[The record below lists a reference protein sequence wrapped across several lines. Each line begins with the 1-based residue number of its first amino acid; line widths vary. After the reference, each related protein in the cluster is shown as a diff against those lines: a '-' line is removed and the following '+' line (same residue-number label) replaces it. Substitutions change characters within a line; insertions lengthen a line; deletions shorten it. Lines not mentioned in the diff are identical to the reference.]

1 MNKNEL
7 GRMLSEV
14 DEKHVAELLDT
25 EETTSSVTV
34 IHRRSNVVRWT
45 AIAAAVCLCVVGGGM
60 ALGRMQG
67 QTPFAGD
74 PNSQVEDHEPD
85 LEFVF
90 RYEGIPEELLCIDYT
105 LEQKSGS
112 VTESYTPSLPFDMS
126 DFITASAITYEDA
139 DSVVHNTA
147 ITLVSD
153 KGSVNLILNDFGELF
168 STRVFPDVSA
178 DAQHK
183 KAIIHM
189 YEHPVHENES
199 SYELFYVY
207 DGIGMSM
214 ETNGYTAEEAEAFAV
229 ALLQNGTT
237 AKEFAFRDYYGYEI
251 VSETVPERKF
261 VEHDHNLHGDM
272 ENVDTPVL
280 PFDAAL
286 FDTDAS
292 FGFDENG
299 EPVYAFIGLCCGDSV
314 TVRLFVDD
322 RGRLY
327 NEDYEVDFSADAK
340 LNYPRVHYYDRS
352 EEMGG
357 KYTERY
363 DFYCRYGDI
372 GYTVLSSD
380 CSFSEVGDNI
390 LGSLLKNGATAK
402 SLYEAS
408 MNGEIPT
415 ESPTEEKGLF
425 GLTYDELPQVRG
437 VIYQTKFNY
446 QLEPYS
452 LPFKIGVDSYTGYGN
467 VRCTDPDSPFY
478 AELYLGNEY
487 RKSID
492 IRMSQEEGMF
502 GNTPIP
508 ENGMEYRGVTLYS
521 YADDTDQIT
530 PEMFMTF
537 VLDGTGYTLNSRRMP
552 QEDLFAFVD
561 AIIDNHFTIQD
572 LPLDEN
578 FSTNYA
584 TLEELRTHEIFAF
597 AAPEHAEIG
606 ELRFRED
613 SIIVTAQPNNETDS
627 PEIIHTCCYTYSSD
641 DSGDPISDTAKFL
654 FCSFEN
660 GLGFTEKNPTPMDAA
675 TITLDSVRSN
685 GHPSVDGRYSFDFII
700 PMGEYYYEINA
711 NCTAEEMWAFLEDIL
726 HK

>member
-14 DEKHVAELLDT
+14 DEKHVAELLEAD
-25 EETTSSVTV
+25 ETTSNVTV
-34 IHRRSNVVRWT
+34 IRRRSNVVRWT

-67 QTPFAGD
+67 QTPIAEN
-74 PNSQVEDHEPD
+74 PNSQVEDHESD

-90 RYEGIPEELLCIDYT
+90 RYEELPEELLCIDYT
-105 LEQKSGS
+105 LEQENGS

-126 DFITASAITYEDA
+126 YFITASAITYEDA
-139 DSVVHNTA
+139 DSVIHNTA
-147 ITLVSD
+147 ITLISD

-168 STRVFPDVSA
+168 STRVSPDVSA

-199 SYELFYVY
+199 SYELFYVH
-207 DGIGMSM
+207 DGVGMSM
-214 ETNGYTAEEAEAFAV
+214 ETNGCTAKEAEAFAV

-237 AKEFAFRDYYGYEI
+237 AKEFAFRDYYGYES

-299 EPVYAFIGLCCGDSV
+299 EPVYAFIGLCCGDSA

-340 LNYPRVHYYDRS
+340 LNYPCVHYYDRS

-357 KYTERY
+357 EYTERY

-437 VIYQTKFNY
+437 EIYQTKFNY

-452 LPFKIGVDSYTGYGN
+452 LPFKIGGDTYTGYGN

-478 AELYLGNEY
+478 AELYLSSGYE
-487 RKSID
+487 KFID

-502 GNTPIP
+502 GDTPIP
-508 ENGMEYRGVTLYS
+508 ENGMEYRGITLYGGRF
-521 YADDTDQIT
+521 AA
-530 PEMFMTF
+530 M
-537 VLDGTGYTLNSRRMP
+537 GTLNVLSFIMNDTGFTVRF
-552 QEDLFAFVD
+552 ENLTDDEIFE
-561 AIIDNHFTIQD
+561 IIDVLIDNSFSLQSI
-572 LPLDEN
+572 PLGEN
-578 FSTNYA
+578 VVHYP

-606 ELRFRED
+606 ELRLRED
-613 SIIVTAQPNNETDS
+613 SIIVTVQPNTETDS
-627 PEIIHTCCYTYSSD
+627 PEIIHTCYYTYSSN
-641 DSGDPISDTAKFL
+641 DSGDPTSDTSKFIH
-654 FCSFEN
+654 CN
-660 GLGFTEKNPTPMDAA
+660 VKNALGFTEKNPTPMDAA

-685 GHPSVDGRYSFDFII
+685 GHRSVDGRYSFDFII

-711 NCTAEEMWAFLEDIL
+711 NCTAEEMWAFCKDVLQ
-726 HK
+726 K